1 MYAYSSNAR
10 RPQTVPC
17 DKDLFDTVIDAVKVS
32 DICAEIKDAKEQVMR
47 GEMSRAD
54 FETFKR
60 DHKIALPAFL
70 FQANFSDGK
79 RHNASAISSGLS
91 MFDIDHITAPE
102 VYYKEHIES
111 RIKELNIV
119 LAHITPSTEGLRLV
133 FVLQDGETPQEGQ
146 QRLAKALAIDKYD
159 ESVKDLARCSFAV
172 PRGYILYIDYTGLFA
187 DHTPKSQKQ
196 SNNEHTTSPSANNSS
211 VDSTVKTATEV
222 SPVLTPDAKNLKLF
236 DEVVDAADLS
246 LDSLNE
252 VGTRH
257 NSLVA
262 ILSMGLCRLMPKEQ
276 LLAVVAVRMPEYA
289 KERDCQD
296 LIRDFYDKYTNPGR
310 PMSTQ
315 LRRIYSSVIDTNKS
329 KKDKQADNADVDDE
343 ITKKDKEKVE
353 QQALINKIMHRLPI
367 GLKES
372 VEGVP
377 AGMRMP
383 VLCAVLPLAAAYADG
398 VTVRYCDGAIHH
410 LGLMSIIIGPQASGK
425 SVCKAKVDIWQQQMY
440 EEDARARELEDK
452 WKEAKKCKKAN
463 EKAPEDPKVLI
474 RSVPATI
481 SCSTLLRRLK
491 YSRGH
496 CLWTFCE
503 ELDTLRKTNGAG
515 SWSSKYDIYRIAF
528 DHGEWGQDYNSDQAE
543 SGVVNVAYNFSILGT
558 QGALAKC
565 FKSDNIENG
574 LSSRMIIAE
583 MPDSAFA
590 TLPEYDVPTVDPA
603 IAINKAVTILRS
615 QTGYID
621 TPRLRKAIREWVES
635 KRIEAMAEGDLVK
648 DTYRRRAA
656 VIGFRCGVVARLLSG
671 KENKTVIDF
680 ATLMAQ
686 YVLDEQMNVFGETLK
701 QEYIK
706 ASNVQTRAG
715 RNNNIFDMLPP
726 VFTYQDLQQAK
737 GPDTPRSTLWVI
749 VSRWKSSGWIC
760 KISKNSWRKNEID
773 K

>member
-1 MYAYSSNAR
+1 MFAYSSNAR

-91 MFDIDHITAPE
+91 MFDIDHIQAPE
-102 VYYKEHIES
+102 VYYKKYIEA
-111 RIKELNIV
+111 RIDELGIV

-172 PRGYILYIDYTGLFA
+172 PRDYILYIDYTGLFA
-187 DHTPKSQKQ
+187 DHTPKPLKQ
-196 SNNEHTTSPSANNSS
+196 DNNEHTTSPSANNSS

-315 LRRIYSSVIDTNKS
+315 LRKIYSTIIDKKVRKS
-329 KKDKQADNADVDDE
+329 NSDEDNTDADVDDE
-343 ITKKDKEKVE
+343 ISKKDKENKE
-353 QQALINKIMHRLPI
+353 QQAIISQIMQRLPI

-372 VEGVP
+372 VQGV
-377 AGMRMP
+377 ADGMRMP

-398 VTVRYCDGAIHH
+398 VTVRYCDGAIHR
-410 LGLMSIIIGPQASGK
+410 LGLMSIIVGPQASGK
-425 SVCKAKVDIWQQQMY
+425 SICKSKVDIWEQQMDD
-440 EEDARARELEDK
+440 EDARARELEDR
-452 WKEAKKCKKAN
+452 WKEAKKSKKAN
-463 EKAPEDPKVLI
+463 EKTPEDPKVTI

-515 SWSSKYDIYRIAF
+515 SWSSKYDIYRLGF
-528 DHGEWGQDYNSDQAE
+528 DHGKWGQDYNSDQAE

-558 QGALAKC
+558 QGALGKC
-565 FKSDNIENG
+565 FKIDNIENG

-583 MPDSAFA
+583 MPNSAFA
-590 TLPEYDVPTVDPA
+590 TLPQYDTLSEDPA
-603 IAINKAVTILRS
+603 IAINKAVSILRS

-621 TPRLRKAIREWVES
+621 TPRLRKSIREWVEA

-656 VIGFRCGVVARLLSG
+656 VIGFRCGVVARLLTG
-671 KENKTVIDF
+671 KESKSVLDF

-686 YVLDEQMNVFGETLK
+686 YVLDEQLKVFGESLK

-706 ASNVQTRAG
+706 ACNEQSRAG
-715 RNNNIFDMLPP
+715 KNHNIFDILPP
-726 VFTYQDLQQAK
+726 VFSYQDLQQAK
-737 GPDTPRSTLWVI
+737 GPNTPRSTLWVI
-749 VSRWKSSGWIC
+749 VSRWKSSGWI
-760 KISKNSWRKNEID
+760 IKNGKNTW
-773 K
+773 KKCRG

>member
-1 MYAYSSNAR
+1 MFAYSSNAR

-172 PRGYILYIDYTGLFA
+172 PRDYILYIDYTGLFA
-187 DHTPKSQKQ
+187 DHTPKPLKQ
-196 SNNEHTTSPSANNSS
+196 DNNEHTTSPSANNSS

-236 DEVVDAADLS
+236 DEVVDAADLT

-262 ILSMGLCRLMPKEQ
+262 ILSMGLCRLMPMEQ
-276 LLAVVAVRMPEYA
+276 LLAVVAKRMPEYY
-289 KERDCQD
+289 KERDCQE
-296 LIRDFYDKYTNPGR
+296 LIHDFYEKYTNPRR
-310 PMSTQ
+310 PMSAQ
-315 LRRIYSSVIDTNKS
+315 LRKIYSSIIDKQTA
-329 KKDKQADNADVDDE
+329 KKDISEEENADVDDE
-343 ITKKDKEKVE
+343 IVNKEKE
-353 QQALINKIMHRLPI
+353 NKDQQDLISKIMQKLPI

-372 VEGVP
+372 VEGVVD
-377 AGMRMP
+377 GMRMP
-383 VLCAVLPLAAAYADG
+383 VLCSVIPLAAAYADG
-398 VTVRYCDGAIHH
+398 VTVRYCDGAIHR
-410 LGLMSIIIGPQASGK
+410 LGLMSIIVGPQASGK
-425 SVCKAKVDIWQQQMY
+425 SVCKSKVEIWEKQMDDDD
-440 EEDARARELEDK
+440 ERAREIEDR
-452 WKEAKKCKKAN
+452 WKEAKKSKKAN
-463 EKAPEDPKVLI
+463 EKTPEDPKVTI

-515 SWSSKYDIYRIAF
+515 SWSSKYDIYRLGF
-528 DHGEWGQDYNSDQAE
+528 DYGKWGQDYNSDQAE
-543 SGVVNVAYNFSILGT
+543 SGIVNVAYNFAILGT
-558 QGALAKC
+558 NGALSKC
-565 FKSDNIENG
+565 FSRDNIENG

-583 MPDSAFA
+583 MPSSAFA
-590 TLPEYDVPTVDPA
+590 KMPGYDVASFDPT
-603 IAINKAVTILRS
+603 IAINKAVSILRS

-621 TPRLRKAIREWVES
+621 TPRLRKAIREWVEK

-656 VIGFRCGVVARLLSG
+656 VIGFRCGVVARLLAG
-671 KENKTVIDF
+671 KESKNVIDF
-680 ATLMAQ
+680 AVLMAQ
-686 YVLDEQMNVFGETLK
+686 YVLNEQLKVFGESLK

-706 ASNVQTRAG
+706 AGNEQERAG
-715 RNNNIFDMLPP
+715 KNNNIFDMLPP
-726 VFTYQDLQQAK
+726 VFTFQDLKQAK
-737 GPDTPRSTLWVI
+737 DPDTPRTTLTVI
-749 VSRWKSSGWIC
+749 ISRWKSSGWVK
-760 KISKNSWRKNEID
+760 KIGKNTWMKTRI
-773 K
+773 

>member
-1 MYAYSSNAR
+1 MFAYSSNAR

-211 VDSTVKTATEV
+211 VDSAVKTATEV

-310 PMSTQ
+310 PMSAQ
-315 LRRIYSSVIDTNKS
+315 LRKIYSTIIEKRNREKINVD
-329 KKDKQADNADVDDE
+329 DENADVDDE
-343 ITKKDKEKVE
+343 ITKKEKENKD
-353 QQALINKIMHRLPI
+353 QQVLVNKIMQKLPI

-372 VEGVP
+372 VEGVVD
-377 AGMRMP
+377 GMRMP
-383 VLCAVLPLAAAYADG
+383 VLCSVLPLAAAYADG
-398 VTVRYCDGAIHH
+398 ITVRYCDGAVHR

-425 SVCKAKVDIWQQQMY
+425 SVCKSKVEMWEKQMDDDD
-440 EEDARARELEDK
+440 ERAREIEDR
-452 WKEAKKCKKAN
+452 WKEAKKSKKAN
-463 EKAPEDPKVLI
+463 EKTPEDPKVTI

-515 SWSSKYDIYRIAF
+515 SWSSKYDIYRLGF
-528 DHGEWGQDYNSDQAE
+528 DYGKWGQDYNSDQAE
-543 SGVVNVAYNFSILGT
+543 SGIVNVAYNFAILGT
-558 QGALAKC
+558 NGALSKC
-565 FKSDNIENG
+565 FSRDNIENG

-583 MPDSAFA
+583 MPSSAFA
-590 TLPEYDVPTVDPA
+590 KMPGYDVASLDPT
-603 IAINKAVTILRS
+603 IAINKAVSILRS

-621 TPRLRKAIREWVES
+621 TPRLRKAIREWVEE

-656 VIGFRCGVVARLLSG
+656 VIGFRCGVVARLLAG
-671 KENKTVIDF
+671 KESKNVIDF
-680 ATLMAQ
+680 AVLMAQ
-686 YVLDEQMNVFGETLK
+686 YVLNEQLKVFGESLR

-706 ASNVQTRAG
+706 ACNEQERIGANS
-715 RNNNIFDMLPP
+715 NIFDSLPP
-726 VFTYQDLQQAK
+726 VFSYEDLKMKK
-737 GPDTPRSTLWVI
+737 GPDTPKSTLQTI
-749 VSRWKSSGWIC
+749 ISRWKSSGWIF
-760 KISKNSWRKNEID
+760 KVAKNSWKKCRA
-773 K
+773 